1 MVYLNKVLDYVIGFR
16 SRNRNCM
23 ILASFYYAL
32 AFLFAM
38 CAEGFRLFTLCLL
51 WSIPFIVYAI
61 KDFKITKDLKSLLTL
76 PICAVVLIIST
87 VFGSSPQLE
96 AIKISPENINFTEL
110 EQTQDIKRVAVPE
123 GASFG
128 DAELISDKP
137 DIVATKGDTLIAKA
151 EGSSKV
157 YVKSK
162 NKDVTSNI
170 ITVTV
175 VSAKAEKERQQTAN
189 NLIAQID
196 AIDENN
202 LLQNYSAIKQI
213 DEQLNNADP
222 KIQALVANK
231 DKFTALR
238 DKCYE
243 QKKQADEAEAK
254 AKAEA
259 EERARIAAEQEA
271 QRAAE
276 QEARQAAA
284 AAAAAQAPTEQ
295 SDNSATV
302 YIGATG
308 SKYHRQN
315 CRTLKNG
322 GHAISLS
329 NAQARGYTACK
340 VCRP

>member
-1 MVYLNKVLDYVIGFR
+1 MVYLNKILDYVIGFR
-16 SRNRNCM
+16 SRNRKHM
-23 ILASFYYAL
+23 ILASVYYAL
-32 AFLFAM
+32 TFLFAM
-38 CAEGFRLFTLCLL
+38 CVEGFRLSSLCLFWL
-51 WSIPFIVYAI
+51 IPFCVYTIIDCI
-61 KDFKITKDLKSLLTL
+61 KTKDLKKLLAF
-76 PICAVVLIIST
+76 PIYSVVLIISF
-87 VFGSSPQLE
+87 VFSNGPKLE

-110 EQTQDIKRVAVPE
+110 EQTQDIECVAVPE

-128 DAELISDKP
+128 DVELISDKP
-137 DIVATKGDTLIAKA
+137 AIVATKGGTLIAKA

-175 VSAKAEKERQQTAN
+175 VSAKAEKERQETAN

-202 LLQNYSAIKQI
+202 LLQNYPTIKQI

-222 KIQALVANK
+222 KIQALVTNK

-271 QRAAE
+271 KRAAE

-308 SKYHRQN
+308 SKYHRKN